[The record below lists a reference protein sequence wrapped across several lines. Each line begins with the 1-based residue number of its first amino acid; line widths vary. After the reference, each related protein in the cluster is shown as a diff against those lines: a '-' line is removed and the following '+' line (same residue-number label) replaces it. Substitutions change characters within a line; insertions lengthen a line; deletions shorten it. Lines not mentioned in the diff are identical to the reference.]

1 MRLKE
6 FNNLTFDE
14 KLFRVVDEG
23 TFLDNYVTRDIRMN
37 LYAIGK
43 FFVELVYDPDINKVV
58 EIRSFSN
65 GGQLDKYTNGFNV
78 E

>member
-6 FNNLTFDE
+6 FNELTFDE
-14 KLFRVVDEG
+14 KLFKVVDEG